1 MSIKVLSGSIA
12 VVWLAC
18 GLAAGAQAPP
28 SATSKTADQTT
39 TAAAIAV
46 AGCVQSEMSVLRRD
60 PAAGDVGMS
69 DEFVLIHAQLNP
81 KAASTDQSKAQ
92 APAGASIGTSGP
104 MVSFGKVY
112 RMTGA
117 KEKELRVL
125 AGQRVEITGTF
136 KHEADA
142 KAELAAGASGR
153 VVTGALTPENTP
165 EITIAAIK
173 PVAGSCGGAR

>member
-1 MSIKVLSGSIA
+1 MRIKALSGSIA
-12 VVWLAC
+12 AAWLAC
-18 GLAAGAQAPP
+18 GLAAGAQAPTA
-28 SATSKTADQTT
+28 ATSKATDQTT
-39 TAAAIAV
+39 TAAAITV

-69 DEFVLIHAQLNP
+69 DEFVLIHAQLKP
-81 KAASTDQSKAQ
+81 KAPTADQPKAQ

-104 MVSFGKVY
+104 LVSFGKVY
-112 RMTGA
+112 RMTGD
-117 KEKELRVL
+117 KENELKAL

-136 KHEADA
+136 KHAADA
-142 KAELAAGASGR
+142 KAELAAGTSGR

-165 EITIAAIK
+165 EIIITAIK